1 MRPSWIVLILLFAF
15 TSICAQA
22 TKNTSAFDKL
32 LRSVFP
38 SAKAKVEIKKKSTR
52 LRKKILRGNLYVEVE
67 PEWIARY
74 TEQEQAWDYFIPD
87 DDLIR
92 FDEGKYIVP
101 IVVYRHYEDMAKTPR
116 RSTTPPPPTHD

>member
-1 MRPSWIVLILLFAF
+1 MRPAWLIIISLFAF

-22 TKNTSAFDKL
+22 TKKTSAFDKL
-32 LRSVFP
+32 LKGIFP
-38 SAKAKVEIKKKSTR
+38 AAKAKVEIKKKGPR
-52 LRKKILRGNLYVEVE
+52 VRKKIVRGNLYVVVE

-92 FDEGKYIVP
+92 FDAGQYIVP

-116 RSTTPPPPTHD
+116 RSPSPIPAVPD